1 MTPSLFRVEVLP
13 FWLAFALLLAAAT
26 LADLML
32 HQFDLVWVGRF
43 LGIPG
48 VLIILLSFL
57 YSLRKRNLIRIGT
70 PRVLLRMHEFMTW
83 FGSLLVLV
91 HAGIHFNAI
100 LPWLATAGMLVNVIS
115 GLTGKFLLARS
126 RRYLNEARTH
136 LQLRGLSKS
145 EIEQALFWDSLTYDL
160 MGKWRSVHLPITAVF
175 ATLALGHIVSI
186 LLFWEWR

>member
-13 FWLAFALLLAAAT
+13 FLLAFALLLAAAT
-26 LADLML
+26 FADLML
-32 HQFDLVWVGRF
+32 HQFDHVWVGRF

-100 LPWLATAGMLVNVIS
+100 LPWLATAAMLVNVIS

-136 LQLRGLSKS
+136 LQLRGLSKR
-145 EIEQALFWDSLTYDL
+145 EIDQTLFWDSLTYDL

-175 ATLALGHIVSI
+175 ATLALGHIASI